1 MSIDFNPPAFGSKPA
16 ATNGK
21 DERPKAQYWINLGY
35 DTGVKS
41 ETTDETIFI
50 SLPQG
55 IPLDTQEH
63 LPTNSS
69 NAQFAAMR
77 AAQNG
82 LLDQLIEHASK
93 LQPGQATT
101 INLTV
106 QLRRVKEAQAPIDP
120 ANNPLHK
127 KLDFSLS

>member
-1 MSIDFNPPAFGSKPA
+1 MAIDFKAPAFGQPKA
-16 ATNGK
+16 ATK
-21 DERPKAQYWINLGY
+21 DERPKAEYWINLGY
-35 DTGVKS
+35 NSDFTPEGDDKPL
-41 ETTDETIFI
+41 FI

-69 NAQFAAMR
+69 NQQFAAMR

-82 LLDQLIEHASK
+82 LLDQLIEYASK
-93 LQPGQATT
+93 LQPGESTE

-120 ANNPLHK
+120 AQNPLHK
-127 KLDFSLS
+127 KLNFSL